1 MATHDV
7 LTVKQYAEM
16 GYDKL
21 HRELLRMIREAERT
35 VVQFNQ
41 SKQIQMLPA
50 LTAMKTL
57 VAKPGRRFV
66 VPGQPGWEEECRSL
80 GIDPATV
87 RQWKKRTG
95 TEMDIRAL
103 LGESSE
109 PKKKEAAVLDEAR
122 TLTYHRLVKLTKLI
136 LNGKDDE
143 AEKMA
148 HSIADEYGI

>member
-1 MATHDV
+1 
-7 LTVKQYAEM
+7 
-16 GYDKL
+16 
-21 HRELLRMIREAERT
+21 
-35 VVQFNQ
+35 
-41 SKQIQMLPA
+41 
-50 LTAMKTL
+50 
-57 VAKPGRRFV
+57 
-66 VPGQPGWEEECRSL
+66 
-80 GIDPATV
+80 
-87 RQWKKRTG
+87 
-95 TEMDIRAL
+95 MDIRAL